1 MEHIIIALCLTVASA
16 QRKEEDWKHWIP
28 VLLPY
33 NYATDDAVTSIIP
46 GMAGEDYHIYAEV
59 PESGF
64 VCDGQVTMLTLRLNE
79 KHSTFAQL
87 MELQVWPST
96 ASYVLMVH
104 CSTKTTSSVT
114 GGST

>member
-1 MEHIIIALCLTVASA
+1 M
-16 QRKEEDWKHWIP
+16 
-28 VLLPY
+28 LLPY